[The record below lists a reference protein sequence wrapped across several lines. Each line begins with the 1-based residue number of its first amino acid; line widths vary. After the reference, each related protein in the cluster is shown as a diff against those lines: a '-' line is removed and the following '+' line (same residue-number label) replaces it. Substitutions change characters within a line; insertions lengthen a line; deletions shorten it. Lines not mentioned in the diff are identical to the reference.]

1 MRRRRGCVT
10 REVLHR
16 LGPASIANSP
26 ARRATQLLP
35 VREGHWPKG
44 KSAYLEGPRLEA
56 HPHRH
61 LTLPRSIAPLE
72 RHYVSAAG
80 DSPGTPLCTRAGRIP
95 PPNNS
100 SSIGP
105 SLELAAT
112 ISPEVPCPRR
122 PPAKSACLEGPILEA
137 HIGTLQTALPP
148 KKSLRL
154 RRALALL
161 VPRAQSISRRR
172 SLSPFRR
179 LIFQQSD
186 GLPGTS
192 SDARPAEDACDA
204 ACMQWNAHRERT
216 AREGKG
222 RKRNGW

>member
-1 MRRRRGCVT
+1 MAPTAPPPACLLGPSSGRRPSKGLRQKTPNLAQVQ
-10 REVLHR
+10 EPYVLTPSTIWLTVETPRQPFSWGLRPSGPIHR
-16 LGPASIANSP
+16 LARDHKINCNSP
-26 ARRATQLLP
+26 AA
-35 VREGHWPKG
+35 
-44 KSAYLEGPRLEA
+44 
-56 HPHRH
+56 
-61 LTLPRSIAPLE
+61 
-72 RHYVSAAG
+72 
-80 DSPGTPLCTRAGRIP
+80 
-95 PPNNS
+95 
-100 SSIGP
+100 
-105 SLELAAT
+105 
-112 ISPEVPCPRR
+112 
-122 PPAKSACLEGPILEA
+122 
-137 HIGTLQTALPP
+137 

-222 RKRNGW
+222 RKINGW